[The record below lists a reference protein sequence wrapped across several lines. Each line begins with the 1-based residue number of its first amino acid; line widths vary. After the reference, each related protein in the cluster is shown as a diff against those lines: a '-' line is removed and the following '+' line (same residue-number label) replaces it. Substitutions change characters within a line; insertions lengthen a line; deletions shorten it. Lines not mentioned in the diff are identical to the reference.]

1 MSSSPIGFFDSGIGG
16 ISLWM
21 TTKELLPNENTI
33 YLSDSK
39 NCPYGNKPIE
49 YLNKICIKNT
59 EFLISKGCK
68 IIVVAC
74 NTATTNSISVLRK
87 NFDVP
92 FIGIEPAIKPAV
104 LNSVSGKIGI
114 LATKGT
120 LSSSLFSQT
129 SSNHL
134 DKVDLIKKDGDG
146 LVELIERG
154 IFEGT
159 DLTNL
164 LIKYLK
170 PMIDFGVDQIVL
182 GCTHYPFIKPLIKK
196 LVKDV
201 NVIDCNEAVAFQ
213 LKNILEINKLNN
225 YGKLNSSNHIFFNSS
240 RDNRTINKVLENK
253 YEIFNFDS

>member
-39 NCPYGNKPIE
+39 NCPYGNKSIE

-146 LVELIERG
+146 LVELIEKG

-159 DLTNL
+159 DLTSL

-170 PMIDFGVDQIVL
+170 P
-182 GCTHYPFIKPLIKK
+182 
-196 LVKDV
+196 
-201 NVIDCNEAVAFQ
+201 
-213 LKNILEINKLNN
+213 
-225 YGKLNSSNHIFFNSS
+225 
-240 RDNRTINKVLENK
+240 
-253 YEIFNFDS
+253 